1 MRHEM
6 FGAYVE
12 ASWKLFK
19 NFPFTNFYI
28 LVVSFDKWKAWVADW
43 LKSLLLKIPL
53 WWIDVCLEIS
63 SVYDITYIKR
73 YCWKGLKHI
82 YVLSTLWTKWKTY
95 LVKSTKKCDNSVEI
109 WPLPLGCAEQP
120 FTIWLYSL
128 HFPQDT
134 RFKFNIHKTFRR
146 RLGRPWNVL
155 CMFNLRF
162 VFRTFFTILI

>member
-63 SVYDITYIKR
+63 SVFDMILHTLRGIAGK
-73 YCWKGLKHI
+73 
-82 YVLSTLWTKWKTY
+82 VLST
-95 LVKSTKKCDNSVEI
+95 
-109 WPLPLGCAEQP
+109 
-120 FTIWLYSL
+120 FT
-128 HFPQDT
+128 F
-134 RFKFNIHKTFRR
+134 
-146 RLGRPWNVL
+146 
-155 CMFNLRF
+155 
-162 VFRTFFTILI
+162 

>member
-1 MRHEM
+1 M
-6 FGAYVE
+6 
-12 ASWKLFK
+12 
-19 NFPFTNFYI
+19 
-28 LVVSFDKWKAWVADW
+28 
-43 LKSLLLKIPL
+43 KSLGSRLTKIPFAKNPTLVNWCLPRDIFCL
-53 WWIDVCLEIS
+53 W
-63 SVYDITYIKR
+63 YDITYIKR

-146 RLGRPWNVL
+146 RLGRPWNEL